1 MADIAK
7 SIGKYIAEKLGRELG
22 YVISYES
29 NFDSLIAEVKR
40 LEEAKDVIYHSVE
53 AANRNGE
60 VIEIMATNW
69 LEKVDAIVIEAE
81 EFQKNEGHAKAE
93 CSCGHLP
100 NLWARHQLSMK
111 AKDIAKDIPGVIKD
125 GEKITKVSYPPPL
138 LVGITSS
145 YARGYEALDSRTSIL
160 NHIMQT
166 LMDPHVFKVG
176 LWGMGGVGKST
187 LVKELAWKA
196 VKDCSFGTVVSVELT
211 EYPDVKTI
219 QVKIAETLG
228 MKKFDVETL
237 DVRASRL
244 RQRICKEESILII
257 MDNIWERLDL
267 IEVGVPFGD
276 DHKGCKLLFT
286 SRNLNILTQEMS
298 VEEQCCFKLEVLSE
312 KESWSLFEKQ
322 VGDAL
327 KDNNIRPTALKVAK
341 ACCDLPL
348 LLITV
353 ANALKN
359 KRLPAWNDALQQL
372 TRFNHKG
379 LAATVYSAIELSY
392 NHLAHDELKLLFLLL
407 GSMGQTTF
415 WIQYVLVAFWSLGL
429 FEDVDSL
436 AHARNRLYCLVTE
449 LKSACLLLEKG
460 KDTESFKMH
469 DVVQGVARKLASRD
483 RPIFAVKQYSELKKW
498 PEIYKKCYR
507 MFLPECRIHD
517 LPKSLECP
525 ELEILELGSQNN
537 FLKVPDSFL
546 EETKELKCL
555 YLSGLDCIPS
565 IASSLCRLPNLC
577 ALHLCECMLEDVAI
591 LAELKNLEILDFS
604 DSEIRELPPAIGN
617 LTRLRLLGLSNV
629 SGLRAIP
636 AKIISRLTRLEEL
649 CMENTFIQWEDEER
663 KGKNACLGE
672 LSHLHQLTFLEVM
685 IHDASV
691 LPKGLFIFGQLEKY
705 RIFIG
710 DDCKWS
716 SGNGTI
722 SKTLKLNQGKTKNIH
737 LHIGIKLL
745 LSNVEELCLTNL
757 HGVIS
762 FLYQLNEEGFP
773 QLKHLD
779 VQSSD
784 DIQYII
790 DLKEWHHS
798 RETFPK
804 LESLIL
810 HNLPNMRKICSG
822 PLLVRSF
829 GMLKV
834 IKVKSCD
841 QLDNVFSYSLVKDLS
856 SLLEVEISKC
866 KIMSKIITDEDAEID
881 KIEFPQLHSITLDYL
896 PNLASFCSK
905 PMPTDMKLRSM
916 IEYVDDS
923 TILRPLFDEKISFP
937 NLDNLKISSINLRM
951 IWGDKL
957 SEHSYIQKLKSL
969 MIYGCYNLRFL
980 FPSSVARGLVNLQ
993 HLSISGCGM
1002 LEEIFSTEEKIVN
1015 LPSDTISLSNDEVV
1029 FPSLETLV
1037 VSNMDNLKTIWNNAM
1052 ASNSFPKL
1060 TKLEITFCNKLMNI
1074 VSSYVLKHLETMI
1087 VTSCDSLEVVFDM
1100 ERLNSCSVKQ
1110 HGLPTQLRTLTLKDL
1125 PKLKHIWSKDPC
1137 GVLGFQNLCTVEV
1150 SDCQGLNH
1158 VFPLSVGM
1166 ELKNLQ
1172 ALKISSCGIEHIVAR
1187 DEMPELAPK
1196 FVLPKLKS
1204 LKFWILPKLRSFCHG
1219 IQTLECPNLKE
1230 LDVFDCDEME
1240 IDDQPLFSFEKVI
1253 QSVEDLSLSSKGIR
1267 FICCNNQ
1274 QSDFDFFK
1282 VKALCL
1288 QRLGRH
1294 VEFPI
1299 KFFQR
1304 FTNLEELTLFSCS
1317 FQSIPHIEHEVISK
1331 WKTLTLHSLW
1341 YLENICQENSQ
1352 MEQILQNLQTL
1363 HVVRCWTLLTIAPSH
1378 VRFQNLNTLLVNRC
1392 DALVNIISS
1401 KAARGMPTLQKL
1413 VIFNCKMIKEIVFSE
1428 DDDANEIAFMKL
1440 EFLQLECLPS
1450 LTSFCNGNLLFKFPL
1465 LKTLFVMECPM
1476 METFSQGIIRA
1487 PLLKEVSLT
1496 SEGDEFR
1503 WNGDLNTTIEFFF
1516 TEQHSKEV

>member
-923 TILRPLFDEKISFP
+923 TILRPLFDEK
-937 NLDNLKISSINLRM
+937 
-951 IWGDKL
+951 
-957 SEHSYIQKLKSL
+957 
-969 MIYGCYNLRFL
+969 
-980 FPSSVARGLVNLQ
+980 
-993 HLSISGCGM
+993 
-1002 LEEIFSTEEKIVN
+1002 
-1015 LPSDTISLSNDEVV
+1015 
-1029 FPSLETLV
+1029 
-1037 VSNMDNLKTIWNNAM
+1037 
-1052 ASNSFPKL
+1052 L

-1240 IDDQPLFSFEKVI
+1240 IFATESLICQDIFVDDQPLFSFEKVI

-1516 TEQHSKEV
+1516 TEQVI

>member
-923 TILRPLFDEKISFP
+923 TILRPLFDEK
-937 NLDNLKISSINLRM
+937 
-951 IWGDKL
+951 
-957 SEHSYIQKLKSL
+957 
-969 MIYGCYNLRFL
+969 
-980 FPSSVARGLVNLQ
+980 
-993 HLSISGCGM
+993 
-1002 LEEIFSTEEKIVN
+1002 
-1015 LPSDTISLSNDEVV
+1015 
-1029 FPSLETLV
+1029 
-1037 VSNMDNLKTIWNNAM
+1037 
-1052 ASNSFPKL
+1052 
-1060 TKLEITFCNKLMNI
+1060 
-1074 VSSYVLKHLETMI
+1074 
-1087 VTSCDSLEVVFDM
+1087 
-1100 ERLNSCSVKQ
+1100 
-1110 HGLPTQLRTLTLKDL
+1110 
-1125 PKLKHIWSKDPC
+1125 
-1137 GVLGFQNLCTVEV
+1137 
-1150 SDCQGLNH
+1150 
-1158 VFPLSVGM
+1158 
-1166 ELKNLQ
+1166 
-1172 ALKISSCGIEHIVAR
+1172 
-1187 DEMPELAPK
+1187 
-1196 FVLPKLKS
+1196 
-1204 LKFWILPKLRSFCHG
+1204 
-1219 IQTLECPNLKE
+1219 
-1230 LDVFDCDEME
+1230 
-1240 IDDQPLFSFEKVI
+1240 VI